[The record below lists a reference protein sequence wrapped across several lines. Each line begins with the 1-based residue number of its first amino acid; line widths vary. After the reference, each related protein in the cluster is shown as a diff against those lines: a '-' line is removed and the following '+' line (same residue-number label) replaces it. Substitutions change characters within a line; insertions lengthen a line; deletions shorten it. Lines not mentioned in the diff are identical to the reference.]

1 MIRALACYV
10 SAIHDAALIYGGVVC
25 AFLLLVGVFS

>member
-10 SAIHDAALIYGGVVC
+10 SAIHDAALVVA
-25 AFLLLVGVFS
+25 AFVCSCLFIVGVFS